1 MATDRVFSTPD
12 FKKCIEFHG
21 HICPGLAIGYK
32 AAKAGM
38 AWLEENRAEDE
49 ELVAIV
55 ETDACGADAL
65 QVLTGCTFGKG
76 NFFYRDYGKQAF
88 TLAERKSGRAVRLA
102 LKPGVLELNKRH
114 RHLIDQ
120 LREGKA
126 TEGERKEFQALH
138 LKKSWEILEIDPE
151 SLFTIQRANL
161 SLPPKARIDISKPC
175 PFCGEPTMESKLA
188 KFQGKDICRACLK
201 DYEA

>member
-1 MATDRVFSTPD
+1 MEMDEIFSTPD

-21 HICPGLAIGYK
+21 HICPGLAVGYK

-88 TLAERKSGRAVRLA
+88 TLAERKSGRGVRVS
-102 LKPGVLELNKRH
+102 LKPGVLELTERH
-114 RHLIDQ
+114 RYLIDQ
-120 LREGKA
+120 LRKGKA
-126 TEGERKEFQALH
+126 GEDEREEFQALH
-138 LKKSWEILEIDPE
+138 LKRSREILEMPPE
-151 SLFTIQRANL
+151 SLFMIQQANL
-161 SLPPKARIDISKPC
+161 SLPPKAKIDVSKPC
-175 PFCGEPTMESKLA
+175 TFCGEPTMSSKLVPFED
-188 KFQGKDICRACLK
+188 KEICRACFNDRK
-201 DYEA
+201 T

>member
-1 MATDRVFSTPD
+1 MATDEIFSTPD
-12 FKKCIEFHG
+12 FKKCVEFHG
-21 HICPGLAIGYK
+21 HICPGLSIGYK
-32 AAKAGM
+32 AAKAAM

-55 ETDACGADAL
+55 ETDNCGADAL

-102 LKPGVLELNKRH
+102 LKPGVLELSERH

-120 LREGKA
+120 LWEGRA
-126 TEGERKEFQALH
+126 TEAERKEFQALH
-138 LKKSWEILEIDPE
+138 LKRSREVLEMDPGD
-151 SLFTIQRANL
+151 LFTIQRINL
-161 SLPPKARIDISKPC
+161 SLPPKARIDGSKPC
-175 PFCGEPTMESKLA
+175 PLCGELTMSSKMVPFED
-188 KFQGKDICRACLK
+188 KEICRACREK
-201 DYEA
+201 